1 MLIITEDDVNKVLT
15 MPACIEAMQTA
26 FAELAN
32 GIAAYFPRA
41 RYKVPPDVHELGY
54 MTNIIA
60 GAVPSFG
67 VAALRHNS
75 MIVEEH
81 VIDGMMRWESTHE
94 TNRSWGF
101 VLLFSLKTGEPLA
114 YIHDLG
120 ISAMRVGATTGVAH
134 RAFAKKDAKSVGLLG
149 SGYQAIRNLE
159 AICCVRQIE
168 NVSVYSPNKTH
179 REAFARNMTQRLGVQ
194 VRPVEKP
201 EAAVKGMD
209 IVMCATNSSQP
220 VFSGDWLEPGQLVT
234 TIANT
239 DGVHRRTEAD
249 ANTMLRADLIVL
261 NSKQTAVVNQQVEL
275 LDLIDQGKFG
285 WDKVCD
291 LGDALIGKALGR
303 TNDKQIIYYKSN
315 TGVGIQF
322 AAAGA
327 IIYQECRKQGL
338 GRELPNEWFGADLT
352 EWTTKGYRPS
362 T

>member
-15 MPACIEAMQTA
+15 MPICIEAMQTA

-32 GIAAYFPRA
+32 GVAAYFPRA
-41 RYKVPPDVHELGY
+41 RYKVPPDVNELGY

-81 VIDGMMRWESTHE
+81 IVGGMKRWESMHE

-101 VLLFSLKTGEPLA
+101 VLLFSLKTGELLA

-134 RAFAKKDAKSVGLLG
+134 RAFARKGAKSVGLLG

-159 AICCVRQIE
+159 AICCVREIE
-168 NVSVYSPNKTH
+168 SVNVYSPNKAH
-179 REAFARNMTQRLGVQ
+179 REAFAKNMTQMLGVQ
-194 VRPVEKP
+194 VHPVDKP
-201 EAAVKGMD
+201 ERAVKGMD

-220 VFSGDWLEPGQLVT
+220 VLDGNWLEPGQFVT

-239 DGVHRRTEAD
+239 DGVHVRTEAD
-249 ANTMLRADLIVL
+249 PITLLRADLIVL
-261 NSKQTAVVNQQVEL
+261 NSKQTAIANNQVEL
-275 LDLIDQGKFG
+275 LGPIEQGKFS
-285 WDKVCD
+285 WDKVGE
-291 LGDALIGKALGR
+291 LGDVLVGKRPGR
-303 TNDKQIIYYKSN
+303 TSDQDIIYYKSN

-327 IIYQECRKQGL
+327 VIYEECRKRGL

-352 EWTTKGYRPS
+352 EWTMKGYRPS

>member
-15 MPACIEAMQTA
+15 MSACIDAMHTA

-41 RYKVPPDVHELGY
+41 RYKVPPDVNELGY

-60 GAVPSFG
+60 GAVPSYG

-81 VIDGMMRWESTHE
+81 VVGGMMRWESMHE

-120 ISAMRVGATTGVAH
+120 ISAMRVGATTGAAH
-134 RAFAKKDAKSVGLLG
+134 RALAKKEAKTVGLFG

-168 NVSVYSPNKTH
+168 SVSIYSPNKEH

-194 VRPVEKP
+194 VQPVDKP

-209 IVMCATNSSQP
+209 IVMSATNSSQP
-220 VFSGDWLEPGQLVT
+220 VFNGDWLEPGQLIT

-249 ANTMLRADLIVL
+249 PKTMLRADLIVL
-261 NSKQTAVVNQQVEL
+261 NSKQTAIANKQTEL
-275 LDLIDQGKFG
+275 LDLIEERNFG
-285 WDKVCD
+285 WDKVAE
-291 LGDALIGKALGR
+291 LGDTLIGKHPGR
-303 TNDKQIIYYKSN
+303 TSDQQIIYYKSN

-327 IIYQECRKQGL
+327 VIYQECRRQGL

-352 EWTTKGYRPS
+352 EWTMKGYRPS

>member
-15 MPACIEAMQTA
+15 MPVCIEAMQTA
-26 FAELAN
+26 FTELAN
-32 GIAAYFPRA
+32 GVAAYFPRA
-41 RYKVPPDVHELGY
+41 RYKVPPDVNELGY

-81 VIDGMMRWESTHE
+81 IVGGMKRWESMHE

-101 VLLFSLKTGEPLA
+101 VLLFSLKTGVPLA

-134 RAFAKKDAKSVGLLG
+134 RAFAKNDAKTVGLLG

-168 NVSVYSPNKTH
+168 SVSVYSPSKAH
-179 REAFARNMTQRLGVQ
+179 REAFAQNMTQMLGVQ
-194 VRPVEKP
+194 VRPVDKP
-201 EAAVKGMD
+201 ELAVKGMD

-220 VFSGDWLEPGQLVT
+220 VFDGNWLEPGQFVT

-249 ANTMLRADLIVL
+249 PTVLLRADLIVL
-261 NSKQTAVVNQQVEL
+261 NSRETAIANRQVEL

-291 LGDALIGKALGR
+291 LGDALAGKRAGR
-303 TNDKQIIYYKSN
+303 TNDQEIIYYKSN
-315 TGVGIQF
+315 AGVGIQF

-327 IIYQECRKQGL
+327 VIYQECRKQGL
-338 GRELPNEWFGADLT
+338 GRELPDEWFGADLT
-352 EWTTKGYRPS
+352 EWTAKGYRPS